1 MTRRLIAD
9 CETGQTLPVTALD
22 EPSRSMKFGVL
33 NAPSTFNSHPDS
45 AVSQPRKGSGLS
57 LDLGDEILEMRSR
70 WREVVERVV
79 HDPVTPHEVVRYCG
93 LCEKQ
98 KTQAVPGFSS
108 SSGGGI

>member
-1 MTRRLIAD
+1 
-9 CETGQTLPVTALD
+9 
-22 EPSRSMKFGVL
+22 MKFGVL

-79 HDPVTPHEVVRYCG
+79 
-93 LCEKQ
+93 LL
-98 KTQAVPGFSS
+98 S
-108 SSGGGI
+108 SSGTRATRCLRYMDDPRWGFSWRR